1 MVEGR
6 RRIRGA
12 ALAWLVVGGLLAFLT
27 SGCAE
32 DDYSRAPEFERLV
45 QLDENHPGL
54 EPARLQI
61 LGDSLFVSFNGLPRL
76 EIFDLDLNLLGGID
90 LVAPEPILPTSFAV
104 TDSQIIVT
112 DHGKGIVARFD
123 RQGRYLDSFG
133 TLPDG
138 VTRLGPI
145 AVTCFAGMAYVAD
158 MNQKR
163 VLAISLNDIT
173 GIIETGEMVLTI
185 PGENEPPVGFPSAVY
200 VTQDGRLLIG
210 DAANGM
216 VRVFT
221 CDGRSVYEF
230 DPVPGLKKLAPQ
242 GFAVDGIIDPSVQD
256 GHSAD
261 PSGIR
266 NQGRL
271 HVADGYNGRIH
282 LFSPLGRFLCSYPPD
297 TRLKGPAGIAV
308 DRAGKRVFVADPPAG
323 RILVYRYEGD

>member
-6 RRIRGA
+6 CRFRRA
-12 ALAWLVVGGLLAFLT
+12 ALTRMVVGGVLAFLA

-61 LGDSLFVSFNGLPRL
+61 LGDSLYVSFNGLPRL
-76 EIFDLDLNLLGGID
+76 EVYDLDLNPLGGID

-138 VTRLGPI
+138 ATRLAPI

-158 MNQKR
+158 MNQKK
-163 VLAISLNDIT
+163 VLAISLNDIP
-173 GIIETGEMVLTI
+173 GIIEKGEMVLTI
-185 PGENEPPVGFPSAVY
+185 PGENGPPVGFPSTVF
-200 VTQDGRLLIG
+200 VTEDGRLLIG
-210 DAANGM
+210 DAAKGM

-221 CDGRSVYEF
+221 CDGRSIYEF
-230 DPVPGLKKLAPQ
+230 DPVPGVEKLAPQ
-242 GFAVDGIIDPSVQD
+242 GFAVDGMIDPLAQD
-256 GHSAD
+256 EHSAD

-271 HVADGYNGRIH
+271 HLADGYNGRVH
-282 LFSPLGRFLCSYPPD
+282 MFSPLGRYLCSYPPD
-297 TRLKGPAGIAV
+297 TRLAGPAGIAI
-308 DRAGKRVFVADPPAG
+308 DRLGNRVYVADPTAV